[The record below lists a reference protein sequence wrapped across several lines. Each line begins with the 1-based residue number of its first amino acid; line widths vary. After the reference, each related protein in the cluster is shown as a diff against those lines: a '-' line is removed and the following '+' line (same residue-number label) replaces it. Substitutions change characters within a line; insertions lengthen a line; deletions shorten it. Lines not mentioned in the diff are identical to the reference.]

1 MMTPSQTITFICGII
16 LCVIGV
22 ATFVTGLVSRAKE
35 DGALSNKVDTALKG
49 IDEIKQTLSEQ
60 RDWRETIGIELEN
73 HEQKIN
79 TLFNKVESI
88 EHNIEKYHS

>member
-1 MMTPSQTITFICGII
+1 MMTSSQTITFICGVI

-60 RDWRETIGIELEN
+60 RNWRETIGIELEN
-73 HEQKIN
+73 HEQKID
-79 TLFNKVESI
+79 TLFKKVESI
-88 EHNIEKYHS
+88 ERNIEKYHS

>member
-22 ATFVTGLVSRAKE
+22 ATFVTGLVSRAKD

-49 IDEIKQTLSEQ
+49 IDEIKQTLKEQ
-60 RDWRETIGIELEN
+60 RNWRETIGIELEN

-79 TLFNKVESI
+79 TIFNKVESI
-88 EHNIEKYHS
+88 ERSIEKYHN

>member
-1 MMTPSQTITFICGII
+1 MMTPSQTITFICGVI

-49 IDEIKQTLSEQ
+49 IDEIKQTLNEQ

-73 HEQKIN
+73 HEQKID

-88 EHNIEKYHS
+88 ERSIEKYHS

>member
-22 ATFVTGLVSRAKE
+22 ATFVTGLVSRAKD

-49 IDEIKQTLSEQ
+49 IDEIKQTLNEQ
-60 RDWRETIGIELEN
+60 RNWRETIGIELEN

-88 EHNIEKYHS
+88 ERSIEKYHN

>member
-1 MMTPSQTITFICGII
+1 MMTPSQTVTFVCGII
-16 LCVIGV
+16 LCVIGI
-22 ATFVTGLVSRAKE
+22 ATFVTGLISRAKD

-49 IDEIKQTLSEQ
+49 IVEIKKTLTAQ

-88 EHNIEKYHS
+88 ERRIERYHT

>member
-1 MMTPSQTITFICGII
+1 MMTPSQTITFICGVI

-73 HEQKIN
+73 HEQKID

-88 EHNIEKYHS
+88 ERNIEKYHS

>member
-1 MMTPSQTITFICGII
+1 MMTPSQTITFICGVI

-22 ATFVTGLVSRAKE
+22 ATFVTGLVSRAKD

-49 IDEIKQTLSEQ
+49 IDEIKQTLNEQ
-60 RDWRETIGIELEN
+60 RNWRETIGIELEN
-73 HEQKIN
+73 HEQKID

-88 EHNIEKYHS
+88 ERSIEKYHS

>member
-16 LCVIGV
+16 LCVIGI

-60 RDWRETIGIELEN
+60 RNWRETIGIELEN
-73 HEQKIN
+73 HEQKID

-88 EHNIEKYHS
+88 ERNIEKYHS

>member
-1 MMTPSQTITFICGII
+1 MMTPSQTITFICGVI

-60 RDWRETIGIELEN
+60 RNWRETIGIELEN
-73 HEQKIN
+73 HEQKID

-88 EHNIEKYHS
+88 ERSIEKYHS

>member
-22 ATFVTGLVSRAKE
+22 ATFVTGLVSRAKD

-49 IDEIKQTLSEQ
+49 IDEIKQTLNEQ
-60 RDWRETIGIELEN
+60 RNWRETIGIELEN

-88 EHNIEKYHS
+88 EHSIEKYHN

>member
-1 MMTPSQTITFICGII
+1 MMTPSQTITFICGVI

-88 EHNIEKYHS
+88 ERNIEKYHS

>member
-1 MMTPSQTITFICGII
+1 MTPSQTITFICGVI

-73 HEQKIN
+73 HEQKID
-79 TLFNKVESI
+79 TLFNKIKSI
-88 EHNIEKYHS
+88 ERNIEKYHS

>member
-1 MMTPSQTITFICGII
+1 MMTPSQTITFICGVI
-16 LCVIGV
+16 LCVIGI

-73 HEQKIN
+73 HEQKID
-79 TLFNKVESI
+79 TLFKKVESI
-88 EHNIEKYHS
+88 ERNIEKYHN

>member
-1 MMTPSQTITFICGII
+1 MMTPSQTITFICGVI
-16 LCVIGV
+16 LCIIGI

-49 IDEIKQTLSEQ
+49 IDEIKQTLNEQ
-60 RDWRETIGIELEN
+60 RNWRETIGIELEN
-73 HEQKIN
+73 HEQKID

-88 EHNIEKYHS
+88 ERNIEKYHS

>member
-1 MMTPSQTITFICGII
+1 MMTPSQTITFICGVI

-60 RDWRETIGIELEN
+60 RNWRETIGIELEN
-73 HEQKIN
+73 HEQKID
-79 TLFNKVESI
+79 TLFKKVESI
-88 EHNIEKYHS
+88 ERNIEKYHS

>member
-1 MMTPSQTITFICGII
+1 MMTPSQTITFICGVI
-16 LCVIGV
+16 LCVIGI

-49 IDEIKQTLSEQ
+49 IDEIKQTLNEQ
-60 RDWRETIGIELEN
+60 RDWRETIGIELET

-79 TLFNKVESI
+79 TLFNMVESI
-88 EHNIEKYHS
+88 ERIIEKYHD

>member
-1 MMTPSQTITFICGII
+1 MMTPSQTITFICGVI

-60 RDWRETIGIELEN
+60 RYWRETIGIELEN

-79 TLFNKVESI
+79 TLFNKIESI
-88 EHNIEKYHS
+88 ERNIEKYHS

>member
-1 MMTPSQTITFICGII
+1 MMTPSQTITFICGVI
-16 LCVIGV
+16 LCVIGI

-79 TLFNKVESI
+79 TLFKKVESI
-88 EHNIEKYHS
+88 ERNIEKYHS

>member
-1 MMTPSQTITFICGII
+1 MMTPSQTITFICGVI

-60 RDWRETIGIELEN
+60 RNWRETIGIELEN
-73 HEQKIN
+73 HEQKID

-88 EHNIEKYHS
+88 ERNIEKYHS

>member
-22 ATFVTGLVSRAKE
+22 ATFVTGLVSRAKD

-49 IDEIKQTLSEQ
+49 IDEIKQTLNEQ
-60 RDWRETIGIELEN
+60 RNWRETIGIELEN
-73 HEQKIN
+73 HEQKID

-88 EHNIEKYHS
+88 ERSIEKYHS

>member
-1 MMTPSQTITFICGII
+1 MMTPSQTITFICGVI
-16 LCVIGV
+16 LCVIGI

-73 HEQKIN
+73 HEQKID
-79 TLFNKVESI
+79 TLFKKVESI
-88 EHNIEKYHS
+88 ERNIEKYHS

>member
-1 MMTPSQTITFICGII
+1 MMTPSQTITFICGVI

-22 ATFVTGLVSRAKE
+22 ATFVTGLVSRAKD

-49 IDEIKQTLSEQ
+49 IDEIKQTLNEQ
-60 RDWRETIGIELEN
+60 RNWRETIGIELEN
-73 HEQKIN
+73 HEQKID
-79 TLFNKVESI
+79 TLFKKVESI

>member
-1 MMTPSQTITFICGII
+1 MMTPSQTVTFVCGII
-16 LCVIGV
+16 LCVIGI
-22 ATFVTGLVSRAKE
+22 ATFVTGLISRAKD

-49 IDEIKQTLSEQ
+49 IDEIKQTLTAQ

-88 EHNIEKYHS
+88 ERRIERYHT

>member
-1 MMTPSQTITFICGII
+1 MTPSQTITFICGVI
-16 LCVIGV
+16 LCVIGI

-49 IDEIKQTLSEQ
+49 IDEIKQTLNEQ
-60 RDWRETIGIELEN
+60 RDWRETIGIELET

-79 TLFNKVESI
+79 TLFNRVESI
-88 EHNIEKYHS
+88 ERIIEKYHD

>member
-1 MMTPSQTITFICGII
+1 MMTPSQTITFICGVI

-73 HEQKIN
+73 HEQKID
-79 TLFNKVESI
+79 TLFKKVESI
-88 EHNIEKYHS
+88 ERNIEKYHS

>member
-1 MMTPSQTITFICGII
+1 MMTPSQTITFICGVI

-73 HEQKIN
+73 HEQKID
-79 TLFNKVESI
+79 TLFKKVESI
-88 EHNIEKYHS
+88 ERNIEKYHN

>member
-1 MMTPSQTITFICGII
+1 MMTPSQTITFICGVI

-73 HEQKIN
+73 HEQKID
-79 TLFNKVESI
+79 TLFKKAESI
-88 EHNIEKYHS
+88 ERNIEKYHS

>member
-1 MMTPSQTITFICGII
+1 MMTSSQTIIFICGII
-16 LCVIGV
+16 LCLIGV

-60 RDWRETIGIELEN
+60 RNWRETIGIELEN
-73 HEQKIN
+73 HEQKID

-88 EHNIEKYHS
+88 ERNIEKYHS

>member
-60 RDWRETIGIELEN
+60 RNWRETIGIELEN
-73 HEQKIN
+73 HEQKID

-88 EHNIEKYHS
+88 ERNIEKYHS

>member
-1 MMTPSQTITFICGII
+1 MMTPSQTITFICGVI

-22 ATFVTGLVSRAKE
+22 ATFVTGLVSRAKD

-49 IDEIKQTLSEQ
+49 IDEIKQTLNEQ
-60 RDWRETIGIELEN
+60 RNWRETIGIELEN

-88 EHNIEKYHS
+88 ERSIEKYHN

>member
-22 ATFVTGLVSRAKE
+22 ATFVTGLVSRAKD

-49 IDEIKQTLSEQ
+49 IDEIKQTLNEQ
-60 RDWRETIGIELEN
+60 RNWRETIGIELEN
-73 HEQKIN
+73 HEQKID
-79 TLFNKVESI
+79 TLFKKVESI
-88 EHNIEKYHS
+88 ERNIEKYHS

>member
-73 HEQKIN
+73 HEQKID
-79 TLFNKVESI
+79 TLFKKVESI
-88 EHNIEKYHS
+88 ERNIEKYHS

>member
-1 MMTPSQTITFICGII
+1 MMTPSQTITFICGVI

-73 HEQKIN
+73 HEQKID

-88 EHNIEKYHS
+88 ERSIEKYHS

>member
-1 MMTPSQTITFICGII
+1 MMTPSQTITFICGVI

-60 RDWRETIGIELEN
+60 RNWRETIGIELEN
-73 HEQKIN
+73 HEQKID

-88 EHNIEKYHS
+88 ERSIEKYHN